1 MSIAARLPRPVA
13 TLDPK
18 RIAGTS
24 LAIAVHGVVLMMLLM
39 PMQVADPPARL
50 DTPMVVLP
58 IHTIP
63 PPVDPPPRDERPR
76 PVIRQ
81 TQTTPRPVEVPVLNT
96 DPSPVDTYVEQVTLD
111 PVPDTDFRVD
121 PPPTFAR
128 IVADVAP
135 PPTYPPQ
142 ALRLRQSGEV
152 VLRVLVD
159 EQRCVGCGTCVVQ
172 APKVFRLDARGKAEV
187 MTPVQTWS
195 PVEGAYVLNCPTDA
209 ISVRPEETAA

>member
-81 TQTTPRPVEVPVLNT
+81 TQTTPRPLEVPVLNT

-159 EQRCVGCGTCVVQ
+159 EAGR
-172 APKVFRLDARGKAEV
+172 PAEV
-187 MTPVQTWS
+187 AIESSSGYRLLDEAALKAVKKRWRFVPARQDGAAIQAWALVPVRF
-195 PVEGAYVLNCPTDA
+195 ELE
-209 ISVRPEETAA
+209 R

>member
-18 RIAGTS
+18 RIAATS

-96 DPSPVDTYVEQVTLD
+96 DRPRPSASP
-111 PVPDTDFRVD
+111 
-121 PPPTFAR
+121 AR
-128 IVADVAP
+128 WCRACSWTTPAGRPRAP
-135 PPTYPPQ
+135 SSR
-142 ALRLRQSGEV
+142 A
-152 VLRVLVD
+152 
-159 EQRCVGCGTCVVQ
+159 
-172 APKVFRLDARGKAEV
+172 A
-187 MTPVQTWS
+187 
-195 PVEGAYVLNCPTDA
+195 A
-209 ISVRPEETAA
+209 IACSTRPR